1 MALWKHN
8 VHLVTKG
15 FTQVEGFDFNKKIS
29 PITRMESIEVVFV
42 VVAIE
47 DFWVHQLDVKI
58 TFLNE
63 HLLEDIYICN
73 NQRALWSRVRRIW
86 YVNFKNL
93 CMVWNNIFMN
103 GTIRLMHISY
113 FKHLKGAMLTI
124 MFILRELKKILI
136 DINFVC

>member
-1 MALWKHN
+1 
-8 VHLVTKG
+8 VTKG

-47 DFWVHQLDVKI
+47 DFWVRQLDVKI

-73 NQRALWSRVRRIW
+73 NQRALWSRVRRI
-86 YVNFKNL
+86 
-93 CMVWNNIFMN
+93 
-103 GTIRLMHISY
+103 
-113 FKHLKGAMLTI
+113 
-124 MFILRELKKILI
+124 
-136 DINFVC
+136 